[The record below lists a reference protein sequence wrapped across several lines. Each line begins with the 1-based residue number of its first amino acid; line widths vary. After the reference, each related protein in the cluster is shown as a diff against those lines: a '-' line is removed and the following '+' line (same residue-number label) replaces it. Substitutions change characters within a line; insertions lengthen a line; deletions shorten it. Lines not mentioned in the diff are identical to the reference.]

1 MTLRGLENGGMPFW
15 SWCVAGADR
24 VVSQQV
30 FRNFD
35 LQLISPIK
43 PCDVKSYAVFL
54 ESNMFVKVTESTSDL
69 SVF

>member
-1 MTLRGLENGGMPFW
+1 MPSW
-15 SWCVAGADR
+15 SWWVAGANS
-24 VVSQQV
+24 VVPQKV

-43 PCDVKSYAVFL
+43 ACDVESYAVFL
-54 ESNMFVKVTESTSDL
+54 ESNMFVKVTQSTSDL